1 MRVSVVYAL
10 PDEQVW
16 LSVDV
21 DQSSTVLSA
30 IQVSNILDMF
40 PGIDLD
46 KQKVG
51 IFGKAT
57 PLDSELKEGDRV
69 EIYRP
74 LIWQPEDEDEDEDE
88 DDDD

>member
-1 MRVSVVYAL
+1 MKVSVVYAL
-10 PDEQVW
+10 PDEQGG

-21 DQSSTVLSA
+21 DHSATVLSA

-40 PGIDLD
+40 PAIDLD

-51 IFGKAT
+51 IFGKST
-57 PLDSELKEGDRV
+57 KLDSELKEGDRV

-74 LIWQPEDEDEDEDE
+74 LIWQPDDEDE

>member
-1 MRVSVVYAL
+1 MKVSVVYAL

-21 DQSSTVLSA
+21 DHTATVLSA
-30 IQVSNILDMF
+30 IQVSNILNMF
-40 PGIDLD
+40 PSIDLD

-51 IFGKAT
+51 IFSKVAK
-57 PLDSELKEGDRV
+57 LDSELKEGDRV

-74 LIWQPEDEDEDEDE
+74 LIWQPED
-88 DDDD
+88 DDDDD

>member
-1 MRVSVVYAL
+1 MKVSVVYAL

-21 DQSSTVLSA
+21 DHTATVLSA
-30 IQVSNILDMF
+30 IQASNILNMF
-40 PGIDLD
+40 PNIDLD

-51 IFGKAT
+51 IFSKVSK
-57 PLDSELKEGDRV
+57 LDSELKEGDRV

-74 LIWQPEDEDEDEDE
+74 LIWQPED
-88 DDDD
+88 DDDDD

>member
-1 MRVSVVYAL
+1 MKVSVVYAL

-21 DQSSTVLSA
+21 DHSATVLSA

-40 PGIDLD
+40 PAIDLD

-51 IFGKAT
+51 IFGKST
-57 PLDSELKEGDRV
+57 KLDSELKEGDRV

-74 LIWQPEDEDEDEDE
+74 LIWQPDDEDE

>member
-1 MRVSVVYAL
+1 MMKVSVVYAL

-21 DQSSTVLSA
+21 DHTATVLSA
-30 IQVSNILDMF
+30 IQVSNILNMF
-40 PGIDLD
+40 PSIDLD

-51 IFGKAT
+51 IFSKVAK
-57 PLDSELKEGDRV
+57 LDSELKEGDRV

-74 LIWQPEDEDEDEDE
+74 LIWQPED
-88 DDDD
+88 DDDDD

>member
-1 MRVSVVYAL
+1 MKVSVVYAL

-21 DQSSTVLSA
+21 DHSTTVLSA

-40 PGIDLD
+40 PAIDLD

-51 IFGKAT
+51 IFGKST
-57 PLDSELKEGDRV
+57 QLDSELKEGDRV

-74 LIWQPEDEDEDEDE
+74 LIWQPDDEDEG
-88 DDDD
+88 DDD

>member
-1 MRVSVVYAL
+1 MKVSVVYAL

-21 DQSSTVLSA
+21 DHSATVLSA

-40 PGIDLD
+40 PAIDLD

-51 IFGKAT
+51 IFGKST
-57 PLDSELKEGDRV
+57 QLDRELKEGDRV

-74 LIWQPEDEDEDEDE
+74 LIWQPDDDEDEG
-88 DDDD
+88 DDD

>member
-1 MRVSVVYAL
+1 MKVSVVYAL

-21 DQSSTVLSA
+21 DKSATVLSA
-30 IQVSNILDMF
+30 IQTSNILDMF

-69 EIYRP
+69 EIYRS
-74 LIWQPEDEDEDEDE
+74 LIWQPDDEDE

>member
-1 MRVSVVYAL
+1 MKVSVVYAL

-21 DQSSTVLSA
+21 DHSATVLGA

-40 PGIDLD
+40 PAIDLD

-51 IFGKAT
+51 IFGKST
-57 PLDSELKEGDRV
+57 KLDSELKEGDRV

-74 LIWQPEDEDEDEDE
+74 LIWQPDDEDE

>member
-1 MRVSVVYAL
+1 MKVSVVYAL

-21 DQSSTVLSA
+21 DHSATVLSA

-40 PGIDLD
+40 PAIDLD

-51 IFGKAT
+51 IFGKST
-57 PLDSELKEGDRV
+57 KLDSELKEGDRV

-74 LIWQPEDEDEDEDE
+74 LVWQPDDEDE

>member
-1 MRVSVVYAL
+1 MKVSVVYAL

-21 DQSSTVLSA
+21 DHSATVLSA

-40 PGIDLD
+40 PAIDLD

-51 IFGKAT
+51 IFGKST
-57 PLDSELKEGDRV
+57 QLDRELKEGDRV

-74 LIWQPEDEDEDEDE
+74 LIWQPDDEDEG
-88 DDDD
+88 DDD

>member
-1 MRVSVVYAL
+1 MKVSVVYAL

-21 DQSSTVLSA
+21 DHTATVLSA

-40 PGIDLD
+40 PNINLD

-51 IFGKAT
+51 IFSKVVK
-57 PLDSELKEGDRV
+57 LDSELKEGDRV

-74 LIWQPEDEDEDEDE
+74 LIWQPDDDE
-88 DDDD
+88 DDE

>member
-1 MRVSVVYAL
+1 MKVSVVYAL

-21 DQSSTVLSA
+21 DHSATVLSA

-40 PGIDLD
+40 PAIDLD

-51 IFGKAT
+51 IFGKST
-57 PLDSELKEGDRV
+57 KLDSELKEGDRV

-74 LIWQPEDEDEDEDE
+74 LIWQPDDDEDE

>member
-1 MRVSVVYAL
+1 MKVSVVYAL

-57 PLDSELKEGDRV
+57 QLDSEVKEGDRV

-74 LIWQPEDEDEDEDE
+74 LIWQPDDEDE

>member
-1 MRVSVVYAL
+1 MKVSVVYAL
-10 PDEQVW
+10 PDEQVS

-21 DQSSTVLSA
+21 DHSATVLSA

-40 PGIDLD
+40 PAIDLD

-51 IFGKAT
+51 IFGKST
-57 PLDSELKEGDRV
+57 KLDSELKEGDRV

-74 LIWQPEDEDEDEDE
+74 LIWQPDDEDE

>member
-1 MRVSVVYAL
+1 MKVSVVYAL

-21 DQSSTVLSA
+21 DHTATVLSA

-40 PGIDLD
+40 PNINLD

-51 IFGKAT
+51 IFSKVVK
-57 PLDSELKEGDRV
+57 LDSELKEGDRV

-74 LIWQPEDEDEDEDE
+74 LIWQP
-88 DDDD
+88 DDDDDDE

>member
-1 MRVSVVYAL
+1 MMKVSVVYAL

-21 DQSSTVLSA
+21 DHTATVLSA
-30 IQVSNILDMF
+30 IQDSHILNIF
-40 PGIDLD
+40 PNIDLE

-51 IFGKAT
+51 IFSKIAK
-57 PLDSELKEGDRV
+57 LDSELKEGDRV

-74 LIWQPEDEDEDEDE
+74 LIWQPED
-88 DDDD
+88 DDDDG

>member
-1 MRVSVVYAL
+1 MKVSVVYAL

-16 LSVDV
+16 LPVDV
-21 DQSSTVLSA
+21 DQNATVLSA
-30 IQVSNILDMF
+30 IQASYLLEMF
-40 PGIDLD
+40 PNIDLD

-51 IFGKAT
+51 IFGRAT

-74 LIWQPEDEDEDEDE
+74 LIWQPEDED
-88 DDDD
+88 DD

>member
-1 MRVSVVYAL
+1 MKVSVVYAL

-16 LSVDV
+16 LPVDV
-21 DQSSTVLSA
+21 DQNATVLSA
-30 IQVSNILDMF
+30 IQASHLLEMF
-40 PGIDLD
+40 PNIDLD

-51 IFGKAT
+51 IFGRAT

-74 LIWQPEDEDEDEDE
+74 LIWQPEDED
-88 DDDD
+88 DD

>member
-1 MRVSVVYAL
+1 MKVSVVYAL

-21 DQSSTVLSA
+21 DHSATVLSA

-40 PGIDLD
+40 PAIDLD

-51 IFGKAT
+51 IFGKST
-57 PLDSELKEGDRV
+57 KLDSELKEGDRV

-74 LIWQPEDEDEDEDE
+74 LIWQPNDEDE

>member
-1 MRVSVVYAL
+1 MKVSVVYAL

-21 DQSSTVLSA
+21 DQSATVLST
-30 IQVSNILDMF
+30 IEVSNILDMF

-51 IFGKAT
+51 IFGKPT
-57 PLDSELKEGDRV
+57 QLDREVKEGDRV

-74 LIWQPEDEDEDEDE
+74 LIWQPDDEDE
-88 DDDD
+88 DDD

>member
-1 MRVSVVYAL
+1 MKVSVVYAL

-21 DQSSTVLSA
+21 DHSATVLSA

-40 PGIDLD
+40 PAIDLD

-51 IFGKAT
+51 IFGKST
-57 PLDSELKEGDRV
+57 QLDRELKEGDRV

-74 LIWQPEDEDEDEDE
+74 LIWQPDDE